1 MRRSLPHPEGKM
13 TYEGEMAIATELMNV
28 SKQLN
33 QIKFLMNAIW
43 LETKKERRLNKD
55 DRK

>member
-1 MRRSLPHPEGKM
+1 M